1 MHSNKV
7 IVTYYD
13 VEEKIAEESLWID
26 KLDNDEYQIKNIP
39 FFAPNI
45 SYDDIIKV
53 ENDEG
58 ILYFEEVVKT
68 SEHSTIQVIIFKKEF
83 ADIIIEN
90 IESLKCSWEGMNNQK
105 LLAIDVP
112 DKVHYSGIKSYL
124 DKQFEDNILDYKESC
139 LSETHSKQM
148 A

>member
-39 FFAPNI
+39 FFAANI

-53 ENDEG
+53 ETDEG

-68 SEHSTIQVIIFKKEF
+68 SEHSTIQVVIFRHEF
-83 ADIIIEN
+83 IDTIIEN
-90 IESLKCSWEGMNNQK
+90 IELLKCSWEGMNNQK
-105 LLAIDVP
+105 FIAIDVP
-112 DKVHYSGIKSYL
+112 KDIHYSGIKNYL
-124 DKQFEDNILDYKESC
+124 DKQFEENVLDYKESC
-139 LSETHSKQM
+139 LSETHAKQIE
-148 A
+148 